1 MCGRSGRNSTVCYV
15 IHNCCS
21 RKYTVGEPLIAA
33 NGVRA
38 SCEPEPLRGTLSR
51 IPKRWNRTGHRKVVT
66 TDLPEKQMNAMQP
79 GDVPEVVILRLPL
92 YVRALTQLQ
101 FEGTSVVSSQQLGER
116 LQMTPAQ
123 IRKDLSYFGRFGK
136 QGRGYN
142 IEFLLAELRD
152 ILGLNGEWRAC
163 LVGVGRLGR
172 AIINYTG
179 FAPEGF
185 TIVAAFDSSDDQVG
199 SMVGDLVVRSMS
211 DLPQTVGE
219 LGVSIGIVAV
229 PAAQA
234 QTVINR
240 LVQNGV
246 HGILNYAPVAPYVP
260 GGVVVRNID
269 PVLSL
274 QSMTFYL
281 KSM

>member
-1 MCGRSGRNSTVCYV
+1 
-15 IHNCCS
+15 
-21 RKYTVGEPLIAA
+21 
-33 NGVRA
+33 
-38 SCEPEPLRGTLSR
+38 
-51 IPKRWNRTGHRKVVT
+51 
-66 TDLPEKQMNAMQP
+66 MQSM
-79 GDVPEVVILRLPL
+79 DVPEVVVLRLPL

-101 FEGTSVVSSQQLGER
+101 MGGTEVVSSQQLGVH

-142 IEFLLAELRD
+142 IQFLLKELRD
-152 ILGLNGEWRAC
+152 ILGLTKEWRAC

-185 TIVAAFDSSDDQVG
+185 TIVAAFDSNDDQVG
-199 SMVGDLVVRSMS
+199 TDVGGIQVLPMGDLAKVIAKQNV
-211 DLPQTVGE
+211 T
-219 LGVSIGIVAV
+219 IGIVAV
-229 PAAQA
+229 PAVQA
-234 QTVINR
+234 QPVIDI
-240 LVQNGV
+240 LVKGGV
-246 HGILNYAPVAPYVP
+246 KGILNYAPVAPQVP
-260 GGVVVRNID
+260 LGIVMRNID

-281 KSM
+281 KDG